1 MASPPRAG
9 DELNELAVCAA
20 LSDRYGNDH
29 WDNAD
34 NFDSRLG
41 FFCVCVCVCVRVCV
55 CVCCKPPT
63 KASTLAEAMEEKEK
77 SERKKRPER
86 KKSSATAATC
96 RFITRLASLN
106 F

>member
-1 MASPPRAG
+1 MATTTGTMLIISTHG
-9 DELNELAVCAA
+9 SV
-20 LSDRYGNDH
+20 
-29 WDNAD
+29 
-34 NFDSRLG
+34 
-41 FFCVCVCVCVRVCV
+41 FFASACVCVRVCV